1 MATVSRWPLFVLV
14 SSACGDLEGFG
25 GPTPPLVSFR
35 IETTGDFE
43 TVRQDD
49 TAPQLHAA
57 LVWTEQ
63 WVPQPFCR
71 SLPVSDEAAEV
82 ALAGCRDPLGAAP
95 DRVAASIALTLD
107 GPTQLDLFSLPAA
120 DVMVGD
126 ITARIAYGTIVIYD
140 DRDRD
145 GTLRLRSPRRFV
157 NEPQAP
163 GDDEMMSSE
172 DVVYGTSFL
181 TMQEPDQR
189 IAFREGAYLAL
200 SAFYPRFGCGE
211 PPLGFSVLSAG
222 GFTLEDAIA
231 AQLAGRLPEIDAAT
245 CAEQAPKDAVVSVAL
260 RPPSEVNAITCT
272 VQRED
277 GSVRYRNPV
286 NADTNELAG
295 RAMACIP
302 MLDDNGAPTGTL
314 ELVVSSRAD
323 EPCKEVFHFL
333 LAGCRGG
340 LDCVDE
346 NDPDDRW
353 DNTASP
359 PSWWPCG

>member
-1 MATVSRWPLFVLV
+1 MLALALA
-14 SSACGDLEGFG
+14 ACGDLEGYG
-25 GPTPPLVSFR
+25 GPTPPLVSFQ

-43 TVRQDD
+43 AVRQDA
-49 TAPQLHAA
+49 TEPHLHAA

-71 SLPVSDEAAEV
+71 SLPVSDEATAV
-82 ALAGCRDPLGAAP
+82 ALAGCRDPLGVSP
-95 DRVAASIALTLD
+95 DRVAANIEIAL
-107 GPTQLDLFSLPAA
+107 GEPAQLDLFALPAA

-126 ITARIAYGTIVIYD
+126 ITARIAYGTIVIFD
-140 DRDRD
+140 DRDGD
-145 GTLRLRSPRRFV
+145 GTLGLRSSRRFV
-157 NEPQAP
+157 MEQGPP
-163 GDDEMMSSE
+163 GDDEMMSSP

-211 PPLGFSVLSAG
+211 PPKGFSVLSAG
-222 GFTLEDAIA
+222 GFTLQEAIA

-245 CAEQAPKDAVVSVAL
+245 CAEQLPEDAAFSITL
-260 RPPSEVNAITCT
+260 RPPTEVNAITCT

-277 GSVRYRNPV
+277 GSVRYRNPA

-295 RAMACIP
+295 RAMACVP
-302 MLDDNGAPTGTL
+302 ALDKNGEPTETL
-314 ELVVSSRAD
+314 ELVVSSRPD

-333 LAGCRGG
+333 LKGCRDG
-340 LDCVDE
+340 LECSDE
-346 NDPDDRW
+346 GDPDDKW
-353 DNTASP
+353 DNTAFP
-359 PSWWPCG
+359 PAWWPCG